1 MVTFARVKMANS
13 HADRSMARSH
23 GPLPMKEILPQV
35 LARYAIAREPAA
47 ALALAPAAS
56 PAPRWSTRQLWLPTL
71 AR

>member
-1 MVTFARVKMANS
+1 MVTFARIKMANS
-13 HADRSMARSH
+13 RANQSMTRSQ

-35 LARYAIAREPAA
+35 LARYALVRESATAP
-47 ALALAPAAS
+47 ALAPVAP

>member
-1 MVTFARVKMANS
+1 MVTFARIKMANS
-13 HADRSMARSH
+13 HADRSMARSR

-47 ALALAPAAS
+47 APALAPA
-56 PAPRWSTRQLWLPTL
+56 APRWSTRQLWLPTL

>member
-1 MVTFARVKMANS
+1 MVTFARIKMGNS
-13 HADRSMARSH
+13 LADRSITRPQ

-47 ALALAPAAS
+47 APALAPVAPS
-56 PAPRWSTRQLWLPTL
+56 APRWSTRQLWLPTL